1 MSVLVTGGAGYVGSH
16 VAKAL
21 AGAGFEPVV
30 YDNLSNGH
38 SWSVRWGP
46 LVRGDLADRDLLLRT
61 LTGYR
66 IEAVCH
72 FAANAYVG
80 ESIGQPRKYFQNNVV
95 NSLNLLD
102 AMLDAGVGNL
112 VFSSSCAVYGEPQEI
127 PIAEE
132 HRQQPISPYGESK
145 LFVEQALRWYGSAYS
160 LQSVALRYFN
170 ASGADLE
177 GELGEVHDP
186 ETHAVPLAIQTALGQ
201 RPNFEIFGTDFATP
215 DGTAIRDYVH
225 VADIAVAH
233 VKALQYL
240 LSRGESLALN
250 LGTGTGHSVRE
261 VVAAVE
267 RASGKPVKIASS
279 ARRAG
284 DPAEL
289 VADGS
294 KAKRILGW
302 QPLYSDLPCIVE
314 TALRWHMRRGSGPQ
328 LQMRDRCS
336 P

>member
-1 MSVLVTGGAGYVGSH
+1 MRVLVTGGAGYVGSH
-16 VAKAL
+16 AAKAL
-21 AGAGFEPVV
+21 ARAGFEPVV
-30 YDNLSNGH
+30 FDNLSNGH

-46 LVRGDLADRDLLLRT
+46 LVRGDLADRELLLKT
-61 LTGYR
+61 LAGYG

-102 AMLDAGVGNL
+102 AMLDTGVRQL
-112 VFSSSCAVYGEPQEI
+112 VFSSSCAVYGEPQQL
-127 PIAEE
+127 PIAED

-145 LFVEQALRWYGSAYS
+145 WFVEKALRWYGAAYS

-170 ASGADLE
+170 ASGADPD
-177 GELGEVHDP
+177 GELGEVHVP
-186 ETHAVPLAIQTALGQ
+186 ETHVVPLAIQTALGQ
-201 RPNFEIFGTDFATP
+201 RPHFEIFGTGYPTP

-225 VADIAVAH
+225 VTDIADAH
-233 VKALQYL
+233 VKALQRIL
-240 LSRGESLALN
+240 DHGESMALN

-267 RASGKPVKIASS
+267 RASGRPVKILNS

-284 DPAEL
+284 DPAVL
-289 VADGS
+289 IADG
-294 KAKRILGW
+294 AQAQQVLDWR
-302 QPLYSDLPCIVE
+302 PRYSDLPGIVE
-314 TALRWHMRRGSGPQ
+314 SAWRWHTRPE
-328 LQMRDRCS
+328 
-336 P
+336 